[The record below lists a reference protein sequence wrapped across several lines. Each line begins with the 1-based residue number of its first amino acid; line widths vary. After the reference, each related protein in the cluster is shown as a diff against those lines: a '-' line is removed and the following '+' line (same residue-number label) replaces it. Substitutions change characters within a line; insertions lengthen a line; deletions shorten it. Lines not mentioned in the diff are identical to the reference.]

1 MPEMPE
7 VEVIRRYLDT
17 KLRGRR
23 IESLDIF
30 LPRQIKYPDPNAYKA
45 MCTGQKIANVNRRG
59 KYLLLELSNG
69 VELVFHLRM
78 TGRLVYHERED
89 ENDDTHTRLIFHL
102 DGGSILVF
110 GDTRTF
116 GALYALD
123 TPAERWRIH
132 GLATLGPEPLT
143 EEFSAGYLW
152 ERTRRSHA
160 PIKSFLLNQTMI
172 AGIGNIYADEA
183 LFLAKIHPLT
193 KANALTQADCEA
205 LQLAVDQVI
214 ADGIRDG
221 GTTFRDY
228 QNGEGK
234 QGLHQEHLYV
244 YNREGEPC
252 RRCGTKIEK
261 IKVGGRGTHFCPHC
275 QEMKPHA

>member
-7 VEVIRRYLDT
+7 VEIIRRYLDK

-30 LPRQIKYPDPNAYKA
+30 LPRQIKYPTVDAYKA
-45 MCTGQKIANVNRRG
+45 MCTRQKIANVNRRG
-59 KYLLLELSNG
+59 KYLLVELSNQ

-89 ENDDTHTRLIFHL
+89 ENHDAHTRVLYHL
-102 DGGSILVF
+102 DGGSVLVF

-116 GALYALD
+116 GALYALQNSD
-123 TPAERWRIH
+123 ERWRIH
-132 GLATLGPEPLT
+132 GLDTLGPEPLT

-152 ERTRRSHA
+152 ERTRHSRA
-160 PIKSFLLNQTMI
+160 PIKSFLLNQMMI

-193 KANALTQADCEA
+193 QANALTQAECEA
-205 LQLAVDQVI
+205 LHLAVDQVI

-244 YNREGEPC
+244 YHREGESC
-252 RRCGTKIEK
+252 RRCGTKIKK

-275 QEMKPHA
+275 QEMRNDA

>member
-7 VEVIRRYLDT
+7 VEVIRRYLDA

-23 IESLDIF
+23 IEHLDIL
-30 LPRQIKYPDPNAYKA
+30 LPRQIKYPKPEEYRA
-45 MCTGQKIANVNRRG
+45 MCVGQKIANVNRRG
-59 KYLLLELSNG
+59 KYLLLELSNA
-69 VELVFHLRM
+69 VTLVFHLRM
-78 TGRLVYHERED
+78 TGRLVYHEHVE
-89 ENDDTHTRLIFHL
+89 ENDDTHTRVLFYL
-102 DGGSILVF
+102 DVGSALVF

-116 GALYALD
+116 GALYALN
-123 TPAERWRIH
+123 PGEEWRIH

-143 EEFSAGYLW
+143 EEFTPEYLW

-160 PIKSFLLNQTMI
+160 PIKSFLLNQQMI

-183 LFLAKIHPLT
+183 LFLAKLHPLT
-193 KANALTQADCEA
+193 KGCDLTQADCEA

-252 RRCGTKIEK
+252 QRCGTTIAK

-275 QEMKPHA
+275 QEMKTHA